1 MRKAAVA
8 LALSTLYACGGGGS
22 STPPTPVKTPNS
34 VTIGPSAAGTL
45 KIGDDQTY
53 TATVNWS
60 DGSQTVETA
69 AWSSDNT
76 AVATVDGTGKAHGVN
91 SGEATLIAKTTTSNA
106 QGTLKIRVVPNYQGT
121 WTGDYT
127 VRNCTATGAFDP
139 GDWCGRDGFAPGT
152 ILPIKLA
159 FTQTAD
165 KITGT
170 ITLGTLAT
178 TLDATSSIGV
188 DGGANMSA
196 QGSFT
201 DSNNI
206 QVTATLNPIHFRA
219 NGPTMTGSFTQAI
232 TAAGYAGSATFGSD
246 LNAVPRTAS
255 LMGDDFAPPV
265 RLSNPFD
272 ILRLM
277 RQK

>member
-1 MRKAAVA
+1 MAGK
-8 LALSTLYACGGGGS
+8 
-22 STPPTPVKTPNS
+22 VKTPNS
-34 VTIGPSAAGTL
+34 VTVGPSTAGTL

-60 DGSQTVETA
+60 DGSQSVETA
-69 AWSSDNT
+69 TWSSDNT

-121 WTGDYT
+121 WTGDST
-127 VRNCTATGAFDP
+127 VRNCIATGAFDP
-139 GDWCGRDGFAPGT
+139 ADWCGRDGFAPGT
-152 ILPIKLA
+152 ILPITLA
-159 FTQTAD
+159 FTQSAGT
-165 KITGT
+165 ITGT
-170 ITLGTLAT
+170 ITL
-178 TLDATSSIGV
+178 
-188 DGGANMSA
+188 
-196 QGSFT
+196 
-201 DSNNI
+201 
-206 QVTATLNPIHFRA
+206 
-219 NGPTMTGSFTQAI
+219 
-232 TAAGYAGSATFGSD
+232 GSD

-265 RLSNPFD
+265 RLSSPFD